1 METIEKWRITPDKD
15 NFDVSF
21 EMESRA
27 KSSQNFVV
35 LFSLI
40 VQMESALKVR

>member
-15 NFDVSF
+15 NFDVRF

-27 KSSQNFVV
+27 KSS
-35 LFSLI
+35 
-40 VQMESALKVR
+40 